1 LYFLK
6 NMDFNPSKIRIGV
19 LGGGQLGKMMAQEVS
34 KWDLYLYFL
43 DPDNQAS
50 CNKISPNFTCG
61 DFRDY
66 DTVYQWGKDKDIITI
81 EIENVN
87 IEALNRLAEEG
98 VKVYPQ
104 PEVIRFIQD
113 KTNQK
118 KFFTEHQIPS
128 APYFTL
134 HKNQE
139 FQEAYATSELK
150 LPLVQKLNKGG
161 YDGKGVQVLGDE
173 SELKNLFR
181 EDSFFEKKA
190 DILTEVSVIVV
201 RSSNGEIK
209 TYPSVSMDFHPTA
222 NLVEYLVCPAQIP
235 DEVDQKCRALALKIA
250 SELGIVGLLAV
261 EMFYNHDGEIWVNEL
276 APRPHNSGH
285 HTLDNGAV
293 SQFENHIRAILG
305 LPLGDTDFDKIA
317 IMINLLGEENYS
329 GEVVYHGISECLAH
343 DGVNIHLYGK
353 SITKPFRKMGHATI
367 VGDELS
373 HCIEKAEFVKKTLRV
388 ISI

>member
-1 LYFLK
+1 
-6 NMDFNPSKIRIGV
+6 MGFNPLKIKIGV

-34 KWDLYLYFL
+34 KWDLNLHFL
-43 DPDNQAS
+43 DPDSQAS
-50 CNKISPNFTCG
+50 CSTMSPNFTCG

-66 DTVYQWGKDKDIITI
+66 DTVYKWGKDKDLITI
-81 EIENVN
+81 EIESVN
-87 IEALNRLAEEG
+87 IEALLHLEKEG

-104 PEVIRFIQD
+104 PKLIRFIQD

-118 KFFTEHQIPS
+118 KFFTEHNIPS

-134 HKNQE
+134 CKNQE
-139 FQEAYATSELK
+139 FRESFEASELK
-150 LPLVQKLNKGG
+150 FPLVQKLNKGG
-161 YDGKGVQVLGDE
+161 YDGKGVQVLNDE
-173 SELKNLFR
+173 SELKNLFK

-190 DILTEVSVIVV
+190 EIITEVSVIVV
-201 RSSNGEIK
+201 RSSNDEIK
-209 TYPSVSMDFHPTA
+209 CYPSVSMDFHPTA

-235 DEVDQKCRALALKIA
+235 DEVDQKCRAIALKIA
-250 SELGIVGLLAV
+250 SELEIVGLLAV
-261 EMFYNHDGEIWVNEL
+261 EMFYNKDGEIWVNEL

-305 LPLGDTDFDKIA
+305 LPLGNTNFDKMA

-329 GEVVYHGISECLAH
+329 GEVIYNGISECLEQN
-343 DGVNIHLYGK
+343 GIYIHLYGK

-367 VGDELS
+367 VGKDLS
-373 HCIEKAEFVKKTLRV
+373 ECIEKAEFVKKTLKV
-388 ISI
+388 VSK

>member
-1 LYFLK
+1 
-6 NMDFNPSKIRIGV
+6 MDFNPSKIRIGV

-66 DTVYQWGKDKDIITI
+66 DTVYKWGKDKDIITI

-139 FQEAYATSELK
+139 FQEAYAASELK
-150 LPLVQKLNKGG
+150 FPLVQKLNKGG
-161 YDGKGVQVLGDE
+161 YDGKGVQVL
-173 SELKNLFR
+173 
-181 EDSFFEKKA
+181 A
-190 DILTEVSVIVV
+190 D
-201 RSSNGEIK
+201 
-209 TYPSVSMDFHPTA
+209 
-222 NLVEYLVCPAQIP
+222 
-235 DEVDQKCRALALKIA
+235 
-250 SELGIVGLLAV
+250 
-261 EMFYNHDGEIWVNEL
+261 
-276 APRPHNSGH
+276 
-285 HTLDNGAV
+285 
-293 SQFENHIRAILG
+293 
-305 LPLGDTDFDKIA
+305 
-317 IMINLLGEENYS
+317 
-329 GEVVYHGISECLAH
+329 
-343 DGVNIHLYGK
+343 
-353 SITKPFRKMGHATI
+353 
-367 VGDELS
+367 
-373 HCIEKAEFVKKTLRV
+373 
-388 ISI
+388 